1 MEASKSQD
9 GSVEPAS
16 VTMQA
21 LSEVMAQLQAL
32 RVEREADREE
42 MRSQIRHLQA
52 TVLTSTPTSEPTA
65 MSETVRNDTSH
76 GTGVNDRTP
85 AKRKPTLPDPQ
96 RFDGSRKKFR
106 AWQLEMQSKLRVDG
120 AAIGSRA
127 DQFAYIFA
135 RLDQIP
141 QSMAAAFFERG
152 GTDGR
157 FDPDLFMQYLI
168 SCYADPNAEQRALT
182 RLETMRQGPKESF
195 ATFLPRFEKE
205 LAESGGATWAD
216 SVRINTLKRV
226 INQELR
232 THLAG
237 QLNLPREYPAFVN
250 ALQNLGANLEDLR
263 FYNRMTEKKSPAA
276 EPFCRDRTQDQR
288 IKSPTPAPPTPPSPV
303 HDDQMDWEP
312 VKASRLAEGRKF
324 LERRQFVP
332 LEERKC
338 YECGKPGHLAVN
350 CSRKKRQQQ
359 KVKVRLDEKTKSSRA
374 RNPEPVDSSVEE
386 ISDDNSENE

>member
-1 MEASKSQD
+1 MTQNGA
-9 GSVEPAS
+9 
-16 VTMQA
+16 
-21 LSEVMAQLQAL
+21 
-32 RVEREADREE
+32 
-42 MRSQIRHLQA
+42 
-52 TVLTSTPTSEPTA
+52 
-65 MSETVRNDTSH
+65 SH
-76 GTGVNDRTP
+76 GTDASEQKP

-96 RFDGSRKKFR
+96 RFDGTRKKFR

-120 AAIGSRA
+120 VAIGSPA
-127 DQFAYIFA
+127 DQFAYIYA

-152 GTDGR
+152 GPDGR
-157 FDPDLFMQYLI
+157 FDPDLFMQYLV

-195 ATFLPRFEKE
+195 AAFLPKFEKE

-263 FYNRMTEKKSPAA
+263 FYNQHTNNKSLDVKSPSK
-276 EPFCRDRTQDQR
+276 DRPQGQKLR
-288 IKSPTPAPPTPPSPV
+288 SPTPSPGEP
-303 HDDQMDWEP
+303 MDWEP
-312 VKASRLAEGRKF
+312 VKSNRLAGAGKS
-324 LERRQFVP
+324 LERKHFVP
-332 LEERKC
+332 LEERTC
-338 YECGKPGHLAVN
+338 FGCGKLGHIAVN
-350 CSRKKRQQQ
+350 CSKNERQQQ
-359 KVKVRLDEKTKSSRA
+359 RKTKVRVKEKTKSSRA
-374 RNPEPVDSSVEE
+374 TQQEPDGSSGDDV
-386 ISDDNSENE
+386 SDEYSENE